1 MKKKTFLTRIV
12 TMCLTVLIG
21 VTAFPISSFAKE
33 PTIETTAEEFTV
45 GKNQLKFSDYSYSDG
60 TLLGSFVAPETA
72 KFTFQVTNN
81 GRRNLECQFLNEDL
95 AMVERSGTI
104 SSNKYYDF
112 QTYSLKKGKTYY
124 FYIERTSYADSGLLA
139 AKINI
144 KKIGDS
150 KPVLNKKTASVKEK
164 ATVTLKLKN
173 NKKKV
178 IWVSSDEEI
187 ATVSSKGVVTAK
199 KEGNAYIYAIANDKL
214 YKCKIAVYK

>member
-12 TMCLTVLIG
+12 AMCLTVLIG
-21 VTAFPISSFAKE
+21 ITAFPISSFAQT

-45 GKNQLKFSDYSYSDG
+45 GKNQLKFSDYYESKG
-60 TLLGSFVAPETA
+60 TLLGSFKVPETG
-72 KFTFQVTNN
+72 KYTFQVTNN
-81 GRRNLECQFLNEDL
+81 GARDCYCYFMNEDL
-95 AMVERSGTI
+95 ANVEKQYIAVNSY
-104 SSNKYYDF
+104 KDYE
-112 QTYSLKKGKTYY
+112 TYSLKKGETYY
-124 FYIERTSYADSGLLA
+124 FYVECYSRWDSGLLA

-144 KKIGDS
+144 KKVADS

-178 IWVSSDEEI
+178 IWVSSDKKI

-199 KEGNAYIYAIANDKL
+199 KEGTAYIYAIANDKL